1 MVNNSSIEV
10 CIETKEKNDR
20 PISTIKKIYE
30 TTSEGKNTPV
40 PSSNYGIDY
49 QLTFKS
55 LWMWPRR
62 DGTLFG
68 LLRGAKKAS
77 GRMSAKFVGDILP
90 NLGDQGKIS
99 FRGVEQQTRY
109 GLGLKITNGV
119 ADEPELPELTIN
131 EEDFAPANDF
141 MPVETKLNPTQA
153 PGADL
158 TDLFPDYI
166 AEIFQPGENSK
177 PEMKPGMKR
186 KIHEPS
192 GTEFLKRI
200 CQGDWKKPPLC
211 GGSAATSDNT
221 PDERHQ
227 PEVPQLFEDWQE

>member
-1 MVNNSSIEV
+1 MAKAMVNNSTIEV

-20 PISTIKKIYE
+20 QISNLKKIYE
-30 TTSEGKNTPV
+30 TTSEGITPV

-55 LWMWPRR
+55 LCMWPRR
-62 DGTLFG
+62 DGTVFG

-77 GRMSAKFVGDILP
+77 GRMSAKFLSEILP
-90 NLGDQGKIS
+90 NLGDTGKIA

-119 ADEPELPELTIN
+119 VIDELPELTIS
-131 EEDFAPANDF
+131 EEDFAPAKDF
-141 MPVETKLNPTQA
+141 KLVDTEITLTPT
-153 PGADL
+153 PKCDV
-158 TDLFPDYI
+158 TDLKLPAFI
-166 AEIFQPGENSK
+166 AEIFQPEENSK
-177 PEMKPGMKR
+177 AGMKR
-186 KIHEPS
+186 KIPGPS
-192 GTEFLKRI
+192 RSEHLKRI
-200 CQGDWKKPPLC
+200 REGDWKKPPLC

-227 PEVPQLFEDWQE
+227 PEVPQVFEDWQE